1 MSLYEGDYI
10 EQFFLGFLID
20 VDKHDKGRVPVTF
33 VGVTVSTKG
42 ICIYN
47 IYIHYKI
54 LLGKFEESNVTRLLN
69 TAQMA
74 HPSKGR

>member
-47 IYIHYKI
+47 IYIYTIRSSLASSK
-54 LLGKFEESNVTRLLN
+54 N
-69 TAQMA
+69 QMLR
-74 HPSKGR
+74 GY